1 MAENDPGLS
10 KRGRTA
16 EDEYF
21 ARRDRELIETERRK
35 AADAAELRRLGEALR
50 LSDEELL
57 VKLRAAGF
65 GPSQVAVVRVLPA
78 LEIAWS
84 DGAVG
89 NAEGELL
96 KQLLRRHSDQQQASA
111 EAIALLDDFLLT
123 RPPDEVFHQARRA
136 AKIAVSTADGDEGAQ
151 LAARIFA
158 EAREIAEAGGGILG
172 LGTVSTPER
181 RALDALAAA
190 LGIPSS

>member
-35 AADAAELRRLGEALR
+35 AADAAELRRLGEALG

-57 VKLRAAGF
+57 VKLHAAGF

-96 KQLLRRHSDQQQASA
+96 KQLLRRHSDQQQPSA
-111 EAIALLDDFLLT
+111 EAIAMLDDFLLT
-123 RPPDEVFHQARRA
+123 RPPDEVFDQARRA
-136 AKIAVSTADGDEGAQ
+136 AQFAVSTDKGGQ
-151 LAARIFA
+151 LATRLIA
-158 EAREIAEAGGGILG
+158 EARAIAEAGGGILG

-181 RALDALAAA
+181 RAIDALAAA
-190 LGIPSS
+190 LGVSSS

>member
-35 AADAAELRRLGEALR
+35 AADAAELRRLGEALQ

-57 VKLRAAGF
+57 VKLRTAGF

-96 KQLLRRHSDQQQASA
+96 KQLLRRHSDQQQPSA
-111 EAIALLDDFLLT
+111 EAIAMLDDFLLT
-123 RPPDEVFHQARRA
+123 RPPDEVFDQARRA
-136 AKIAVSTADGDEGAQ
+136 AQIAVSNDKGGQ
-151 LAARIFA
+151 LATRLIA
-158 EAREIAEAGGGILG
+158 EARAIAEAGGGILG

-181 RALDALAAA
+181 RAIDALAAA
-190 LGIPSS
+190 LGVSSS

>member
-35 AADAAELRRLGEALR
+35 AADAAELRRLGEALG

-57 VKLRAAGF
+57 VKLHAAGF

-84 DGAVG
+84 DGGVG

-96 KQLLRRHSDQQQASA
+96 KQLLRRHSDQQQPSA
-111 EAIALLDDFLLT
+111 EAIAMLDDFLLT
-123 RPPDEVFHQARRA
+123 RPTD
-136 AKIAVSTADGDEGAQ
+136 
-151 LAARIFA
+151 
-158 EAREIAEAGGGILG
+158 
-172 LGTVSTPER
+172 
-181 RALDALAAA
+181 
-190 LGIPSS
+190 

>member
-1 MAENDPGLS
+1 MADNEPGLS

-65 GPSQVAVVRVLPA
+65 GPSQVAVVRVFPA

-96 KQLLRRHSDQQQASA
+96 KDLLRRHSDQQQPSA
-111 EAIALLDDFLLT
+111 EAI
-123 RPPDEVFHQARRA
+123 
-136 AKIAVSTADGDEGAQ
+136 
-151 LAARIFA
+151 
-158 EAREIAEAGGGILG
+158 
-172 LGTVSTPER
+172 
-181 RALDALAAA
+181 
-190 LGIPSS
+190 